1 MPDSKNNFAFPL
13 PKLPIRGMLISKNK
27 GVPAWWPYA
36 AMPGGAFFAF
46 WTAGRRP
53 KRRPD
58 SREGEAYAGLYDKK
72 GRFVRPAF

>member
-27 GVPAWWPYA
+27 GVPVCRHA
-36 AMPGGAFFAF
+36 GGAFFAF

>member
-36 AMPGGAFFAF
+36 AMPGRLFCILD
-46 WTAGRRP
+46 GRPPP
-53 KRRPD
+53 K
-58 SREGEAYAGLYDKK
+58 AQT
-72 GRFVRPAF
+72 